1 MCAVLA
7 MALQKKG
14 HEASALMEFKV
25 RDATAGD
32 GMAGEAPPLDAFTIE
47 LSKTELQGLLEK
59 LDRVQA
65 QLDALAPK

>member
-1 MCAVLA
+1 MCVVA
-7 MALQKKG
+7 QKKG

-25 RDATAGD
+25 RDDTAVD
-32 GMAGEAPPLDAFTIE
+32 GTKGGAAPLDAFTVE

-59 LDRVQA
+59 LDRVQS